1 LGKTKTDLKGIM
13 ELILRKKIEENRD
26 KIDDLEVE
34 AAQNLEGKLY
44 KEAIENLIE
53 ALSLSEQIPFIEDML
68 NTNL

>member
-1 LGKTKTDLKGIM
+1 MGKTKTDLKGIM